1 MWNQINSAIKHTFE
15 VTING
20 RRREDESDVGRYKKL
35 LGWYLLNNIKDQTNQ
50 HIDARSKAR
59 FDGTAP
65 EPRKGIRSGHIPGS
79 KCVPFPQMLDSSSHT
94 LLPTEDAEEM
104 I

>member
-1 MWNQINSAIKHTFE
+1 MGARWRSTEMAGNAILKASAASEAIKKIYQGQIVSPVTFKTKFQPHL
-15 VTING
+15 VRT
-20 RRREDESDVGRYKKL
+20 L
-35 LGWYLLNNIKDQTNQ
+35 DQIYAFYT
-50 HIDARSKAR
+50 
-59 FDGTAP
+59 GTAP